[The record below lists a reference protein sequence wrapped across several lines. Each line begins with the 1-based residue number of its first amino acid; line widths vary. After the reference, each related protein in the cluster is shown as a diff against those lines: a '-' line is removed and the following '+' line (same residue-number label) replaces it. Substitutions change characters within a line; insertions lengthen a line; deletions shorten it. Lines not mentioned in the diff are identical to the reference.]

1 MSEVPVCEIIEAA
14 LDNVKSLLKVVT
26 PVTAENVVIPET
38 VTTEDVNVKEPVR
51 ALIRIFPA
59 LPVDEL
65 EPEMNL
71 LIPRLLLE
79 PAEREAAAGVLC
91 DTAEPALEDAPGTSQ
106 AKRAA
111 EREGSAGGARG
122 AQEGSGSAQRPEAA
136 RVAHHPRLS
145 TGAMFSLPSGIGRS
159 STSV

>member
-1 MSEVPVCEIIEAA
+1 LIVSEVPVCEIIEAA

-65 EPEMNL
+65 EPEMRFTL
-71 LIPRLLLE
+71 
-79 PAEREAAAGVLC
+79 PAFPA
-91 DTAEPALEDAPGTSQ
+91 AEPPPRMKTSPPTP
-106 AKRAA
+106 
-111 EREGSAGGARG
+111 EGLDVVPA
-122 AQEGSGSAQRPEAA
+122 
-136 RVAHHPRLS
+136 S
-145 TGAMFSLPSGIGRS
+145 TK
-159 STSV
+159 T